1 MKVSKWYLSSDP
13 FESHLNGVYRSR
25 IWRGVQGI
33 GDEDRARRHDRRL
46 SKAASE
52 RDLSFALQAIVY
64 GAPPSEFR
72 KVVKRLS
79 TLLPSQF
86 LFAMLTQYHSRIV
99 FLE

>member
-1 MKVSKWYLSSDP
+1 VKVSKWYLSSDP

-52 RDLSFALQAIVY
+52 RDLSLLCKLLCMGPRLQN
-64 GAPPSEFR
+64 SERSSKGCQRFFPA
-72 KVVKRLS
+72 S
-79 TLLPSQF
+79 SFSPC
-86 LFAMLTQYHSRIV
+86 
-99 FLE
+99 

>member
-1 MKVSKWYLSSDP
+1 VKVSKWYLSSDP
-13 FESHLNGVYRSR
+13 FESHFNGVYRSR

-52 RDLSFALQAIVY
+52 RDLSLLASYCVWGPA
-64 GAPPSEFR
+64 FR
-72 KVVKRLS
+72 IQKGRQKVVNAS
-79 TLLPSQF
+79 SHQF